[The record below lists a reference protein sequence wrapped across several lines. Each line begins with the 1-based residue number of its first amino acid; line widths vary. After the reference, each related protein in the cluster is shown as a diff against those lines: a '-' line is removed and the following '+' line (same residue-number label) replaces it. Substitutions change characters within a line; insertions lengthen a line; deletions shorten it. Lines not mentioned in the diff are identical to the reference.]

1 MAARDMVW
9 EQYSSILVVA
19 AHPDDEV
26 LGCAGALFRHRLY
39 GARVHVL
46 FLADGEL
53 ARRTSDETFVGR
65 RLAMAEAAAHAMGGL
80 STRMAGFPD
89 NRLDAVD
96 MLDLARTVETEIA
109 QHNPDLI
116 YTHHP
121 GDLNIDHRRAH
132 QAVMTACRPIEG
144 LGVRE
149 IRCFEVLS
157 STEWAGP
164 GLGPP
169 FEPTL
174 FIGLDD
180 EAFAAKRSAFN
191 AYAAEMREAPHPR
204 SWEAVSAL
212 ATLRGAAAGMPRA
225 EAFFVSR
232 RLVL

>member
-1 MAARDMVW
+1 MATRHM
-9 EQYSSILVVA
+9 EQEAYTSVLVVA
-19 AHPDDEV
+19 AHPDDEA
-26 LGCAGALFRHRLY
+26 LGCGGTLFRHRLS

-46 FLADGEL
+46 FLADGEM
-53 ARRTSDETFVGR
+53 ARGASDETFVGR
-65 RLAMAEAAAHAMGGL
+65 RLAMAEAAAQAMGGL
-80 STRMAGFPD
+80 STRLAGFPD

-96 MLDLARTVETEIA
+96 MLDLARTVEAEIA
-109 QHNPDLI
+109 KHNPDLI

-132 QAVMTACRPIEG
+132 QAVMTACRPIQG
-144 LGVRE
+144 RGVRE

-164 GLGPP
+164 GLGPV

-180 EAFAAKRSAFN
+180 AAFAAKRAAFH
-191 AYAAEMREAPHPR
+191 AYAAEMRASPHPR
-204 SWEAVSAL
+204 SWEAVTAL
-212 ATLRGAAAGMPRA
+212 AVLRGAAAGMPRA